1 MKPQLIPLL
10 AVALLAPAGVRAQRA
25 QQPAYF
31 QQGVDYRIEARLD
44 EATNVLHGRARLRYV
59 NRSRATLDS
68 IYLHQHLNA
77 FRPNSAW
84 ARRELQFG
92 QRRFQDLGPNDYA
105 YERFTS
111 VTVNGQAARPVYP
124 LAPDSTV
131 VSIALPR
138 RLAPGDT
145 TTLLMDW
152 DARLATVPRR
162 QGRAG
167 RHYDFAQ
174 WYPRVAVY
182 DRFGWEAHP
191 LLPQGEF
198 YGEFAT
204 YDVTLDVAADQVIGA
219 TGIAVA
225 GDPGYEVT
233 QADRLVYRRGSGVPL
248 QLITGQPGAGR
259 KYVRFHAEN
268 VHHFAWSIDPRY
280 QHDRV
285 TRMELSDAGPGA
297 RTLPTIH
304 VLYLPEDTAWAR
316 NVAARRT
323 YDALAWLGAKMS
335 PYPWPQLTNLHRL
348 DGGGTEF
355 PMVIM
360 DANAAEGL
368 IVHETG
374 HQWVHG
380 ILASNEWK
388 EGWLDEGFSSF
399 LTNWYFEEKN
409 HAAGNDTT
417 DVWRGTM
424 QALERLERTDSV
436 QPIALPAEAFRDF
449 RIYNF
454 MTYTKP
460 SAVLRMLRE
469 YLGRPTMER
478 VLHEYSR
485 RYQFKHVTGE
495 DFRRVAEEVSG
506 RPLGWFWDQWI
517 NRTDKLDYSVASA
530 TSRRLASGRW
540 STTVVVQRAGQAW
553 MPVDVQV
560 GDATRQLTS
569 RLRRQTLV
577 VTTATKPAEVLVDP
591 KWILIDYDRA
601 NNRAAVP

>member
-1 MKPQLIPLL
+1 MKAQLTTAL
-10 AVALLAPAGVRAQRA
+10 AAAMLAPAGARA

-31 QQGVDYRIEARLD
+31 QQGVNYRIEARLD

-68 IYLHQHLNA
+68 IYVHQHLNA

-84 ARRELQFG
+84 ARRELQFN
-92 QRRFQDLGPNDYA
+92 QRRFQDLGPNDHA

-111 VTVNGQAARPVYP
+111 VTVNGLAVRPTYP
-124 LAPDSTV
+124 LSPDSTV
-131 VSIALPR
+131 AAIPLPR

-145 TTLLMDW
+145 ATLLMDW

-167 RHYDFAQ
+167 RHYDWAQ

-204 YDVTLDVAADQVIGA
+204 YDVTLDLAADQVIGA

-233 QADRLVYRRGSGVPL
+233 QADRLVYRRGDGVPL
-248 QLITGQPGAGR
+248 QLLTGEPAAGR
-259 KYVRFHAEN
+259 KRVRFHAEN

-285 TRMELSDAGPGA
+285 TRMEMSDAGPGA
-297 RTLPTIH
+297 RSLPTIH

-323 YDALAWLGAKMS
+323 YDALTWLGGKMS

-360 DANAAEGL
+360 DANAGEGL

-380 ILASNEWK
+380 ILANNEWK
-388 EGWLDEGFSSF
+388 EGWLDEGFTSF

-417 DVWRGTM
+417 DVWRSTM
-424 QALERLERTDSV
+424 QSLERLERSDSV
-436 QPIALPAEAFRDF
+436 QPIALPAEAFVDF
-449 RIYNF
+449 RIYNA

-469 YLGRPTMER
+469 YLGAPTMER

-495 DFRRVAEEVSG
+495 DFRNVAEQVSG

-517 NRTDKLDYSVASA
+517 RRTDKLDYSVASA

-540 STTVVVQRAGQAW
+540 STTVVVDRAGQAW
-553 MPVDVQV
+553 MPVDVRV
-560 GDATRQLTS
+560 GDVTRTLSS
-569 RLRRQTLV
+569 RARRQTLV
-577 VTTATKPAEVLVDP
+577 VTTASRPAEVLVDP
-591 KWILIDYDRA
+591 RWILIDYNRA

>member
-1 MKPQLIPLL
+1 MKAQLTPLL
-10 AVALLAPAGVRAQRA
+10 AAALLAPAAAHAQR
-25 QQPAYF
+25 PAYF

-44 EATNVLHGRARLRYV
+44 EATSVLHGRARLRYV
-59 NRSRATLDS
+59 NRSRATLDT

-84 ARRELQFG
+84 ARRELQFN
-92 QRRFQDLGPNDYA
+92 QRRFQDLGPDDHA

-111 VTVNGQAARPVYP
+111 VMVNGRAVRPVYP
-124 LAPDSTV
+124 LSPDSTV
-131 VSIALPR
+131 AAVALPR
-138 RLAPGDT
+138 RLAPGDSA
-145 TTLLMDW
+145 TLLMDW

-162 QGRAG
+162 QGRRG
-167 RHYDFAQ
+167 RHYDWAQ

-182 DRFGWEAHP
+182 DRFGWQQHP

-204 YDVTLDVAADQVIGA
+204 YDVTLDLAADQVIGA

-233 QADRLVYRRGSGVPL
+233 QADRLIYRRGSGVPL
-248 QLITGQPGAGR
+248 QLLTGEPAAGR
-259 KYVRFHAEN
+259 KRVRFHAEN

-285 TRMELSDAGPGA
+285 TRMEMSDAGPGA

-323 YDALAWLGAKMS
+323 YDALTWLGRKMS

-348 DGGGTEF
+348 DTGGTEF

-360 DANAAEGL
+360 DASAAEGL

-374 HQWVHG
+374 HEWVHG
-380 ILASNEWK
+380 ILANNEWR
-388 EGWLDEGFSSF
+388 EGWLDEGFTSF

-409 HAAGNDTT
+409 QAAGNDTA
-417 DVWRGTM
+417 DVWRSTM
-424 QALERLERTDSV
+424 QALERFERTDSV
-436 QPIALPAEAFRDF
+436 QPIRLPAEAFTNF
-449 RIYNF
+449 RIYNM

-469 YLGRPTMER
+469 YLGRPTTER
-478 VLHEYSR
+478 VLREYSR

-506 RPLGWFWDQWI
+506 RPLGWFWEQWI
-517 NRTDKLDYSVASA
+517 NRTDKLDYAVAGA

-540 STTVVVQRAGQAW
+540 STSVVVQRTGQAW

-560 GDATRQLTS
+560 GDVTRRLSS

-577 VTTATKPAEVLVDP
+577 VTTAARPAEVLVDP

>member
-1 MKPQLIPLL
+1 MNAKLTATL
-10 AVALLAPAGVRAQRA
+10 AAALLAPAAARA

-44 EATNVLHGRARLRYV
+44 ETTHVLHGRARLRYV
-59 NRSRATLDS
+59 NRSRARLDTL
-68 IYLHQHLNA
+68 YVHQHLNA

-92 QRRFQDLGPNDYA
+92 QRRFQDLGPDDHA

-111 VTVNGQAARPVYP
+111 VTVNGRAVSPVYP

-131 VSIALPR
+131 AAIPLPR
-138 RLAPGDT
+138 RLAPGDSAT
-145 TTLLMDW
+145 VMMDW

-174 WYPRVAVY
+174 WYPRVAPY
-182 DRFGWEAHP
+182 DRFGWAAHP

-248 QLITGQPGAGR
+248 QLLTGSPAARR
-259 KYVRFHAEN
+259 KWVRFHAEN

-285 TRMELSDAGPGA
+285 TRMSLSEGAAGTRP
-297 RTLPTIH
+297 LPTIH
-304 VLYLPEDTAWAR
+304 VLYLPGDTSWAR

-323 YDALAWLGAKMS
+323 YDALTWLGGKMS

-348 DGGGTEF
+348 DAGGTEF

-360 DANAAEGL
+360 DANASEGL
-368 IVHETG
+368 IVHETA

-380 ILASNEWK
+380 ILANNEWK
-388 EGWLDEGFSSF
+388 EGWLDEGFASF

-409 HAAGNDTT
+409 RTTGDTT

-424 QALERLERTDSV
+424 RALEALERTDSV
-436 QPIALPAEAFRDF
+436 QPIALPAEAFVNF
-449 RIYNF
+449 RIYNA

-469 YLGRPTMER
+469 YLGAPTMER
-478 VLHEYSR
+478 VLREYSR
-485 RYQFKHVTGE
+485 RHQFRHVTGD
-495 DFRRVAEEVSG
+495 DFRRVAEQVSG

-530 TSRRLASGRW
+530 TSRQLPSGRW
-540 STTVVVQRAGQAW
+540 RTTVVVQRAGQAW
-553 MPVDVQV
+553 MPVDVRV
-560 GDATRQLTS
+560 GDVTRRLTS

-577 VTTATKPAEVLVDP
+577 VTTAAKPAEVFVDP
-591 KWILIDYDRA
+591 RWILIDYDRA
-601 NNRAAVP
+601 NNRFAVP

>member
-1 MKPQLIPLL
+1 MNAKLTATL
-10 AVALLAPAGVRAQRA
+10 AAALLAPAAARA
-25 QQPAYF
+25 QQSAYF

-44 EATNVLHGRARLRYV
+44 ESTHVLHGRARLRYV
-59 NRSRATLDS
+59 NRSRARLDTV
-68 IYLHQHLNA
+68 YVHQHLNA
-77 FRPNSAW
+77 FRPNSLW

-92 QRRFQDLGPNDYA
+92 QRRFQDLGPDDHA
-105 YERFTS
+105 FERFTA
-111 VTVNGQAARPVYP
+111 VTVNGRAVSPVYP

-131 VSIALPR
+131 AAIPLPR
-138 RLAPGDT
+138 RLAPGDSA
-145 TTLLMDW
+145 TLLMDW
-152 DARLATVPRR
+152 DARLATIPRR

-167 RHYDFAQ
+167 RHYDWAQ

-204 YDVTLDVAADQVIGA
+204 YDVTLDLPADQVVGA
-219 TGIAVA
+219 TGIAVD

-233 QADRLVYRRGSGVPL
+233 AADRQVYRRTSAIPL
-248 QLITGQPGAGR
+248 QLLTGTPEPGR
-259 KYVRFHAEN
+259 KRVRFHAEN

-285 TRMELSDAGPGA
+285 TRLSMSEGVAGTRA
-297 RTLPTIH
+297 LPTIH
-304 VLYLPEDTAWAR
+304 VLYLPEDTAWGR

-323 YDALAWLGAKMS
+323 YDALTWLGGKMS
-335 PYPWPQLTNLHRL
+335 PYPWPQFTNLHRL
-348 DGGGTEF
+348 DAGGTEF

-380 ILASNEWK
+380 VLANNEWK
-388 EGWLDEGFSSF
+388 EGWLDEGFTSF

-409 HAAGNDTT
+409 RAAGDTT

-424 QALERLERTDSV
+424 RALEQLERTDSV
-436 QPIALPAEAFRDF
+436 QPIALPSEAFVNF
-449 RIYNF
+449 RIYNA

-469 YLGRPTMER
+469 YLGKPTMER

-485 RYQFKHVTGE
+485 RYQFRHVTGE
-495 DFRRVAEEVSG
+495 DFRRVAEQVSG
-506 RPLGWFWDQWI
+506 RPLGWFWNQWI

-530 TSRRLASGRW
+530 TSRQLSSGRW

-560 GDATRQLTS
+560 GSATRRLAS

-577 VTTATKPAEVLVDP
+577 VTTTTKPAEVLVDP

-601 NNRAAVP
+601 NNRFAVP